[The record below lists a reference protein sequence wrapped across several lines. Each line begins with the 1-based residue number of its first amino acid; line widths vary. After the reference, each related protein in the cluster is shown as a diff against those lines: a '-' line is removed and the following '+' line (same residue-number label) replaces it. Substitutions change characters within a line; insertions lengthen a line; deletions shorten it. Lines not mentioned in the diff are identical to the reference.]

1 MLRNGL
7 RSLCGWVIY
16 WFNHLVTR
24 LHPLPNAPLQVD
36 AATLIGP
43 VARLTIVDA
52 VADRLRGEIL
62 AGRLEPGSKLP
73 SERELALALGVNRLT
88 LRAALGRLEALGLI
102 VTRHGAGT
110 VVASWRERAS
120 LDALPALASMLTPK
134 DEAWHELLASIL
146 EVRRILAAEA
156 VGLAAVRHSPYD
168 LLMMR
173 ERAQE
178 QLARAHDPLA
188 MARGDVAFMRSVI
201 RAARNVGLELIL
213 NTFARFPDEH
223 PALISAL
230 YDEPQRTLDSYPLVV
245 TLIEQRDPELART
258 AVRRVLEEFDR
269 DLVVRARL
277 RAGLPPKNDKS
288 HATKKK
294 KVKR

>member
-1 MLRNGL
+1 MGGR
-7 RSLCGWVIY
+7 VIY
-16 WFNHLVTR
+16 WFNHLVTPLR
-24 LHPLPNAPLQVD
+24 PLPSAPPQVD

-134 DEAWHELLASIL
+134 DDAWHELLASIL

-173 ERAQE
+173 ERAEE
-178 QLARAHDPLA
+178 QLARSHDPLA

-230 YDEPQRTLDSYPLVV
+230 YDEPRRTLESYPLVI
-245 TLIEQRDPELART
+245 TLIEQRDPQLART
-258 AVRRVLEEFDR
+258 AVRTVLEEFDR
-269 DLVVRARL
+269 DLVARARL
-277 RAGLPPKNDKS
+277 RAGLAPREEKPTVERPS
-288 HATKKK
+288 STKKK
-294 KVKR
+294 KKAKR